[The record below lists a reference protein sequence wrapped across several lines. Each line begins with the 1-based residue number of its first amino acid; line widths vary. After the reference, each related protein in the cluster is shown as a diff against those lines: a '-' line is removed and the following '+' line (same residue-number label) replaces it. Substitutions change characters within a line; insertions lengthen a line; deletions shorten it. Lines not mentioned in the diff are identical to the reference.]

1 VWADNGD
8 MLSNL
13 YAGTNAIKA
22 DFTRT
27 GKRTLNGLFNDAKNS
42 LVRYYLN
49 NFTDGMKQDGMNLL
63 LGRVRLGT
71 FKEDN
76 SKLVSTLYKSLTTY
90 IVCYSQLRIIYRI
103 VTLFC
108 KIKVILTKCCKH

>member
-1 VWADNGD
+1 

-27 GKRTLNGLFNDAKNS
+27 GKRTFQGLLNDVQNS
-42 LVRYYLN
+42 AMRYYLN

-63 LGRVRLGT
+63 LGRVVIG
-71 FKEDN
+71 
-76 SKLVSTLYKSLTTY
+76 KLDEREKQTKIAVSEMHS
-90 IVCYSQLRIIYRI
+90 VC
-103 VTLFC
+103 
-108 KIKVILTKCCKH
+108 